1 MRFRDF
7 CASFAYRPSSFWES
21 VLDQGGLRLTL
32 VWDGR
37 RIVAA
42 EVASTRPR
50 VARILIGQPLA
61 RAVELVPR
69 LFSLCGQAQGVA
81 ARLASAAARGEPLD
95 ADSLLDAGRQVALEA
110 VGEHLWRLLLDW
122 PLMLGL
128 PPRKDEFLAWR
139 KRLLTARDAP
149 AALMLGDALAEWLR
163 LEQPFPL
170 ESSASWVSDTF
181 LPFRSAA
188 SWAVQARCTVFDE
201 AYVAQPVMDGVP
213 HETGALARQMGDPA
227 VVSRLAARQGVA
239 ARLAAR
245 HADLHFL
252 AEALIDPRQLA
263 GWLDAAPVAD
273 GVGLARVET
282 ARGLLLHLIQVND
295 GRVGRYV
302 IVAPTEWNFH
312 PQGAFVREI
321 TGCAA
326 ASRAEAE
333 QAARRLALA
342 LDPCVAYEVI
352 INNA

>member
-1 MRFRDF
+1 M
-7 CASFAYRPSSFWES
+7 
-21 VLDQGGLRLTL
+21 DQGGLRLTL

-42 EVASTRPR
+42 EVVSTRPR
-50 VARILIGQPLA
+50 AARILIGQPLA
-61 RAVELVPR
+61 RALELVPR

-81 ARLASAAARGEPLD
+81 ARLASAAARGEALD
-95 ADSLLDAGRQVALEA
+95 AESLLDAGRQVALEA
-110 VGEHLWRLLLDW
+110 IGEHLWRLLLDW
-122 PLMLGL
+122 PPLLGL
-128 PPRKDEFLAWR
+128 PQRKDAFLAWR
-139 KRLLTARDAP
+139 RRLLAVKDRTG
-149 AALMLGDALAEWLR
+149 AALLGGELARWLGAEAQLRIEPVEHYAVLAPGALLPALA
-163 LEQPFPL
+163 
-170 ESSASWVSDTF
+170 
-181 LPFRSAA
+181 AA
-188 SWAVQARCTVFDE
+188 TW
-201 AYVAQPVMDGVP
+201 
-213 HETGALARQMGDPA
+213 
-227 VVSRLAARQGVA
+227 ARQGIDDMFSGQPSCAGAPAETGVLARRFAAAEVARHLATGKMIA

-245 HADLHFL
+245 YADLHFL
-252 AEALIDPRQLA
+252 AGALIDPRQLA

-273 GVGLARVET
+273 GVGLACVET

-352 INNA
+352 INDA